1 MHDEA
6 RMMHGVIGMG
16 RLTRWCLPCLR
27 RSTMCTASTSLC
39 CRTRSWRSARAPS
52 PGAAAG
58 WTESGGAGGAEEE
71 TGLSRNGRK
80 RRQRCRCPL
89 RRTLSPRFPSSPSLW
104 LCFCCRPVV
113 GDQGR
118 PIYGACTHA
127 YMLHLGSSGAAA
139 AAAADAADMQENLL
153 RLRPEYVI
161 QWLGELAGAV
171 QAAR

>member
-1 MHDEA
+1 
-6 RMMHGVIGMG
+6 
-16 RLTRWCLPCLR
+16 
-27 RSTMCTASTSLC
+27 
-39 CRTRSWRSARAPS
+39 
-52 PGAAAG
+52 
-58 WTESGGAGGAEEE
+58 
-71 TGLSRNGRK
+71 
-80 RRQRCRCPL
+80 
-89 RRTLSPRFPSSPSLW
+89 LW

-139 AAAADAADMQENLL
+139 AAAADMQENLL